1 MWYNILF
8 VVICIV
14 VISALLGFIYSQVKD
29 DLPEEWN
36 EDDIP

>member
-1 MWYNILF
+1 MFWYNIIF
-8 VVICIV
+8 VVICV
-14 VISALLGFIYSQVKD
+14 VVVAVLGFIYSQLEN